1 MAQAG
6 GSRNKIVAVIIVIA
20 LAAALV
26 VPALKTC
33 GGKNGP
39 IVDTTGVTVTPPPP
53 RVVPP
58 PCSPDTAYAYVQKQ
72 VDFGPRVPGTDAQT
86 KCADWILK
94 NCQKLG
100 LTAELQNGSDTTW
113 DGNIIPIR
121 NIFAQYKPERAV
133 RVLLLAHW
141 DSRPY
146 ADLDPDP
153 ANQKNPILGA
163 DDGAS
168 GVAVL
173 LEIARVLQTSDPNI
187 GVDFFFSDA
196 EDYGQDD
203 RGMVVDR
210 NPDTWCLGTQ
220 YWATHNKPT
229 NYMPRFGILLDM
241 VGGKHPV
248 FPKEGTSLALA
259 PDVLDKVWTHARIAG
274 YGNYFVDTPTGQTTD
289 DHLYVNQLAGIR
301 CIDIV
306 HYEPSTHDYPEW
318 HHKQTDNM
326 SIIEKSTLKMVGD
339 VVLETLFNEDPPKK

>member
-6 GSRNKIVAVIIVIA
+6 GSRNKIIAVIIVLV

-26 VPALKTC
+26 IPSLKTC
-33 GGKNGP
+33 GNKG
-39 IVDTTGVTVTPPPP
+39 TTENPVPPVPPPAP

-58 PCSPDTAYAYVQKQ
+58 PCSPDSAYASIQKQ

-86 KCADWILK
+86 KCADWILQQCK
-94 NCQKLG
+94 KIG
-100 LTAELQNGSDTTW
+100 LTTELQPGSDTTW
-113 DGNIIPIR
+113 DGNVIPIK
-121 NIFAQYKPERAV
+121 NIFAQYKPERNV
-133 RVLLLAHW
+133 RILLLAHW

-146 ADLDPDP
+146 ADLDSVDQ
-153 ANQKNPILGA
+153 NKPILGA

-173 LEIARVLQTSDPNI
+173 LEVARVLQTNDPNI

-196 EDYGQDD
+196 EDYGQKDG
-203 RGMVVDR
+203 GMMAERD
-210 NPDTWCLGTQ
+210 PDSWCLGTQ
-220 YWATHNKPT
+220 YWAKHFKPT

-248 FPKEGTSLALA
+248 FPKEGTSMTFA
-259 PDVLDKVWTHARIAG
+259 PDIMNKVWEHARVAG
-274 YGNYFVDTPTGQTTD
+274 YGTYFVDTPTGQTTD

-318 HHKQTDNM
+318 HHKHSDNM
-326 SIIEKSTLKMVGD
+326 NIIDKNTLKMVGD
-339 VVLETLFNEDPPKK
+339 VVLETIFNEDPPKK